1 MKSTKKSPK
10 KKKKQKK
17 TTILYMR
24 KDRVRF
30 LGSYEKVKIPEIL
43 AKEKDIVLFHYKL
56 PY

>member
-1 MKSTKKSPK
+1 
-10 KKKKQKK
+10 
-17 TTILYMR
+17 MR

-56 PY
+56 PYWKHI